1 MENDKLQVGD
11 IVEILNLLPEQA
23 QRLPNSSQFIGMR
36 YRIEKMHPPGFL
48 LSSQTTT
55 KVVLA
60 GFPENLLGFTTFF
73 DLDQLLLYRDKTI
86 EKIQSFILS
95 IVEDRVSYG
104 GWVSFSHLKT
114 MGSITGADILPLFT
128 EYCQRNGCTLTSGEH
143 GESKASWADFRAFL
157 IGEFPDD

>member
-23 QRLPNSSQFIGMR
+23 ERLPNASQFIGMR

-60 GFPENLLGFTTFF
+60 GFPENRLGFTTFF
-73 DLDQLLLYRDKTI
+73 DLDQLLLYRGKTM
-86 EKIQSFILS
+86 EKIQAYILEIIKERASF
-95 IVEDRVSYG
+95 E
-104 GWVSFSHLKT
+104 GWVAFSHLR
-114 MGSITGADILPLFT
+114 AFDIEAEFIK
-128 EYCQRNGCTLTSGEH
+128 YCQKNGCTLSKVAGETL
-143 GESKASWADFRAFL
+143 APWADFRSFL